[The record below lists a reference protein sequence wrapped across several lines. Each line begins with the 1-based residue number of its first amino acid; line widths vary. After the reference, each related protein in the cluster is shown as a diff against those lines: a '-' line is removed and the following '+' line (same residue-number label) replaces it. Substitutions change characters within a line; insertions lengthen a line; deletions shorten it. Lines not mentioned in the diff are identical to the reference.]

1 MRWRG
6 ENSPTVIIRK
16 SKWRGG
22 GGGDGGGGGGG
33 RGGIIALSLGSIV
46 RTLLIIKSTNEL
58 VELIN
63 DPGHPV

>member
-1 MRWRG
+1 M
-6 ENSPTVIIRK
+6 EVEVEK
-16 SKWRGG
+16 
-22 GGGDGGGGGGG
+22 GG

>member
-1 MRWRG
+1 MNREG
-6 ENSPTVIIRK
+6 VEVEVEK
-16 SKWRGG
+16 
-22 GGGDGGGGGGG
+22 GG